1 MGVTRRGFMSQGTA
15 AAAAGLLGAVAA
27 RGDEAQP
34 ATVVGACGLACS
46 TCPLMAAKKCKGCA
60 SGKAASE
67 AMVKAKGCP
76 VLSCAAMKKIDY
88 CGTGCKKFTEC
99 AKLIG
104 RPYDKT
110 FIAMM
115 KKKMA

>member
-1 MGVTRRGFMSQGTA
+1 MGTTRRGFIGRSA
-15 AAAAGLLGAVAA
+15 AAATAGLLGAAAAKAAEAAPAVRVA
-27 RGDEAQP
+27 
-34 ATVVGACGLACS
+34 ACGLACT
-46 TCPLMAAKKCKGCA
+46 TCPLMAAGKCKGCA

-67 AMVKAKGCP
+67 EMVKAKGCP

-88 CGTGCKKFTEC
+88 CGTGCKMFTSC

-110 FIAMM
+110 FIDMM